1 MSTEESRSPRGWKFE
16 GEASDNVGD
25 LEKSKPKRGWNSAR
39 MLKRRSMVTVQEVRW
54 EERS

>member
-1 MSTEESRSPRGWKFE
+1 MSTEESRSPRVARTE
-16 GEASDNVGD
+16 GEASDSVGD
-25 LEKSKPKRGWNSAR
+25 LEKPKSKRGWNSAR

>member
-1 MSTEESRSPRGWKFE
+1 MSTEEIRSPRGAKFE
-16 GEASDNVGD
+16 SEGSDSVGD
-25 LEKSKPKRGWNSAR
+25 LEKAKPKRGWNSAR

>member
-1 MSTEESRSPRGWKFE
+1 MSTEECRSPRGAKFE
-16 GEASDNVGD
+16 GESSDNVGD
-25 LEKSKPKRGWNSAR
+25 LEMSKSKRVWNSAR